1 MSRQTAFHSGPEP
14 AVSIILP
21 TYNRAPLLPR
31 SIASVLRQS
40 YDSFELLVVD
50 DGSTDETKNVVAALT
65 DPRIK
70 YFSLP
75 RNVGAS
81 AARNAGIS
89 LARGQFLAFQDSDDE
104 WIESKLAKQMSA
116 FSGGPSSLGMVY
128 SDMQRILPDGTA
140 TYFAAPGIVPGR
152 LINPATQFYQVH
164 NLGIQSTVIKR
175 EYLERAGRFSVSL
188 PVYEDL
194 ELFIRLSRVC
204 EFQHLREPLVKYYDT
219 RGISQ
224 DLHNRWISR
233 RLMLRRYYKELLTRY
248 PVFLLKEVRWLY
260 IFRHEA
266 LKTCRACSH

>member
-1 MSRQTAFHSGPEP
+1 MSRPAAFHSGPEP
-14 AVSIILP
+14 RVSIILP
-21 TYNRAPLLPR
+21 TYNRAPLLAR

-40 YDSFELLVVD
+40 YDNFELLVID
-50 DGSTDETKNVVAALT
+50 DGSTDETLNVVAGFT

-70 YFSLP
+70 YFSLA

-89 LARGQFLAFQDSDDE
+89 LAQGQFLAFQDSDDE
-104 WIESKLAKQMSA
+104 WFEAKLAKQMSA
-116 FSGGPSSLGMVY
+116 FRGGPTNLGMVY
-128 SDMQRILPDGTA
+128 SDMERILADGTA

-152 LINPATQFYQVH
+152 LIDPATQFYQVH
-164 NLGIQSTVIKR
+164 NLGIQSAVIKR
-175 EYLERAGRFSVSL
+175 EYLERAGSFSESL

-194 ELFIRLSRVC
+194 ELFIRLSRLC
-204 EFQHLREPLVKYYDT
+204 DFQHLQEPLVKYYDT

-233 RLMLRRYYKELLTRY
+233 RAMLRRYYKELLTRD
-248 PVFLLKEVRWLY
+248 PVFLLKEVRWLC

-266 LKTCRACSH
+266 LKTCRARSH